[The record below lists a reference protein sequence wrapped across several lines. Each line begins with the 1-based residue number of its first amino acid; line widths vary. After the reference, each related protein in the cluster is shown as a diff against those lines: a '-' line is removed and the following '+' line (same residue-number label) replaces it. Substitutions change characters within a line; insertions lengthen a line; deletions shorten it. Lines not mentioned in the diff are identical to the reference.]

1 MRSIIKTGLGTA
13 TAAVVG
19 ALASQDADSRWYRR
33 LSKPPFQPP
42 AVAFPIVWTLLYTD
56 IAISSAVTIDTLNDE
71 MRHIDAAAFERALA
85 VNLVL
90 NGAWTWVFFRAHR
103 TGAAVITA
111 AALTV
116 SGADLVRR
124 AAPASP
130 PAAAALAPY
139 AGWCAFATALS
150 AEIWRRNR

>member
-1 MRSIIKTGLGTA
+1 MLTIIKTGAG
-13 TAAVVG
+13 AAIAAGVG
-19 ALASQDADSRWYRR
+19 ALASQDVDSRWYRR
-33 LSKPPFQPP
+33 LAKPPFQPP
-42 AVAFPIVWTLLYTD
+42 AIAFPIVWTALYVD

-71 MRHIDAAAFERALA
+71 IRHIDASAFQRALA

-103 TGAAVITA
+103 TGAAAITA
-111 AALTV
+111 AALTL
-116 SGADLVRR
+116 SSADLVRR

-150 AEIWRRNR
+150 TDIWRRNR

>member
-1 MRSIIKTGLGTA
+1 MRSILKTGAG
-13 TAAVVG
+13 AALAAGVG
-19 ALASQDADSRWYRR
+19 ALASQDVDSRWYRR

-42 AVAFPIVWTLLYTD
+42 SIAFPIVWTALYTD
-56 IAISSAVTIDTLNDE
+56 IAISSAVTIDALNDD

-103 TGAAVITA
+103 TGAATVTA

-124 AAPASP
+124 AAPAST
-130 PAAAALAPY
+130 PAAAALIPY
-139 AGWCAFATALS
+139 VGWCAFATALS

>member
-1 MRSIIKTGLGTA
+1 MRSIIKTGIGTA
-13 TAAVVG
+13 LAAGVG
-19 ALASQDADSRWYRR
+19 ALASRDADSRWYRR

-56 IAISSAVTIDTLNDE
+56 IAISSAVTIDTLRDE

-103 TGAAVITA
+103 TGTAAITA
-111 AALTV
+111 AVLTL
-116 SGADLVRR
+116 SSADLIRR

-130 PAAAALAPY
+130 PAAAALVPY

-150 AEIWRRNR
+150 TEIWRRNR